1 MESQGKGLLWPGTKY
16 LNHLSFIAHQHHL
29 FNVEA
34 ACLFVI
40 YYSLILNCSSSTE
53 LFNHLSFTVSYERV
67 APYLPKKLT
76 SSIEPF
82 KFYLFCQHNS
92 EVSHFCS
99 LFRSSCNSGSYL
111 LHVESHE
118 VLFESLRFHLRKH
131 FFTFTTQNV
140 LLDWTSV
147 ISWSVS
153 AANMS

>member
-29 FNVEA
+29 SNVES

-40 YYSLILNCSSSTE
+40 NYSLIFVRQAQNCSIIYHLQSYMKE
-53 LFNHLSFTVSYERV
+53 L
-67 APYLPKKLT
+67 LPACQKKLT